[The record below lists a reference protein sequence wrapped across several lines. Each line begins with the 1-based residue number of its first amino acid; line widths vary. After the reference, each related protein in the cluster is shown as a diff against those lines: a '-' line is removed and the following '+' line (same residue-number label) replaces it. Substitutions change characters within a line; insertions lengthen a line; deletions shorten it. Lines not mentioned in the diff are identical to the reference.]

1 MRWRMY
7 QKRVLR
13 RILRPRLMPR
23 LALAGLALICASFD
37 ARAAI
42 SVDHAGYKGGILTV
56 DGHTTKAHQTVTLDG
71 IYRAARMDPGASDS
85 ASATGRSTARC
96 VFDPA
101 RIFFTRQQ
109 AIAVQCDELRNLSTS
124 TVPTEINSRNS
135 AICERDAAEAPPL
148 GLGTI

>member
-1 MRWRMY
+1 MAHVSKTCA
-7 QKRVLR
+7 QAD
-13 RILRPRLMPR
+13 LRPRLMPR

-56 DGHTTKAHQTVTLDG
+56 DGHTTKWMGSIEH
-71 IYRAARMDPGASDS
+71 ARMDPGASDS